1 MADEKKKEK
10 RIAAEEREEQ
20 RKYAFEAIVT
30 PKVLERGRH
39 WITVKLRNVSTDPLV
54 DVSATLYTTNSHD
67 IDTLPSGS
75 FHYVKELRPQ
85 DTEVLNFHVFAN
97 HTGWVYLHVTA
108 YRYGA
113 FVSWYSPH
121 HEVRLI
127 EDPAEIQTFFVNR
140 PYWAYEETIET
151 ETVVHA
157 HRDVPNLRLEIA
169 ATPPSKAHKLMDVVD
184 IDFIAGGGTKRFVSE
199 LYASE
204 EGMYHL
210 TARLFHEQ
218 KLISSKLASC
228 YVTPL
233 EE

>member
-10 RIAAEEREEQ
+10 RIAMEEREE
-20 RKYAFEAIVT
+20 RRRYPFEAIVT

-39 WITVKLRNVSTDPLV
+39 WITVQLRNVSTEPLT
-54 DVSATLYTTNSHD
+54 DVSATLYAYNTHD
-67 IDTLPSGS
+67 LDVLPSGS

-85 DTEVLNFHVFAN
+85 DMAALNFHVFAN

-113 FVSWYSPH
+113 YVSWYSPH
-121 HEVRLI
+121 HEVRI
-127 EDPAEIQTFFVNR
+127 TEDPAEIQSFFVDR
-140 PYWAYEETIET
+140 PYWALEETIAT
-151 ETVVHA
+151 ATVVHA
-157 HRDVPNLRLEIA
+157 HRNVSDLRLEIA
-169 ATPPSKAHKLMDVVD
+169 ATPPSKSHTLMDVFD
-184 IDFIAGGGTKRFVSE
+184 IDFIAEGGTKQFTSE
-199 LYASE
+199 LNASE

-210 TARLFHEQ
+210 TARLFHDQ

>member
-1 MADEKKKEK
+1 MAKEKKKEK
-10 RIAAEEREEQ
+10 RVAMEEREER
-20 RKYAFEAIVT
+20 RKYPFEAIVT
-30 PKVLERGRH
+30 PKALDRGRH
-39 WITVKLRNVSTDPLV
+39 WITVQLTNVSTDPLV
-54 DVSATLYTTNSHD
+54 DVSATLYTHNTHD
-67 IDTLPSGS
+67 LDVLPGGS
-75 FHYVKELRPQ
+75 FHFVKELLRQ
-85 DTEVLNFHVFAN
+85 DTAALNFHVFAN

-157 HRDVPNLRLEIA
+157 HREVSDLRLEIA
-169 ATPPSKAHKLMDVVD
+169 AIPPSKSHTLMDMID
-184 IDFIAGGGTKRFVSE
+184 INFAESGTRRFVSE
-199 LYASE
+199 LNASE
-204 EGMYHL
+204 EGIYHL
-210 TARLFHEQ
+210 SARLFHEQ

-228 YVTPL
+228 CVTPL
-233 EE
+233 EG

>member
-97 HTGWVYLHVTA
+97 HTGWVYPHVTA

-157 HRDVPNLRLEIA
+157 HRDVSDLRLEIA
-169 ATPPSKAHKLMDVVD
+169 ATPPSKAHALMDVVD
-184 IDFIAGGGTKRFVSE
+184 IDFIVGGGTKRFVSE

-218 KLISSKLASC
+218 KLISTKLASC
-228 YVTPL
+228 FVTPL